1 MNHHAIFNNVGIE
14 PITYPYY
21 DPATVGLD
29 FKGYKASLEGAEDG
43 SVFLIHGC
51 AHNVSGPVCLQTP
64 FCARQD
70 ADATL
75 LVFSARIAA
84 HGSRPYC

>member
-1 MNHHAIFNNVGIE
+1 MSDLLSVNHHAIFRNVGIE

-29 FKGYKASLEGAEDG
+29 FKGYKASLESAEDG

-51 AHNVSGPVCLQTP
+51 AHNVSLT
-64 FCARQD
+64 
-70 ADATL
+70 
-75 LVFSARIAA
+75 S
-84 HGSRPYC
+84 